1 MNADQ
6 LRTAED
12 RPKQPEGKL
21 FTVVEANRALVLV
34 RKVVQDIVRHY
45 RQLMTLRDYHRELAS
60 QVGAGVQLERVAQ
73 QIKRKTRVLSHLHA
87 ELNDIGCVLKD
98 WAGGLVDFPA
108 SYAGRRV
115 WLCWRLGEDAITHWH
130 ELDTGYSGRQ
140 PLTPDFE

>member
-1 MNADQ
+1 
-6 LRTAED
+6 
-12 RPKQPEGKL
+12 
-21 FTVVEANRALVLV
+21 LVLV

-45 RQLMTLRDYHRELAS
+45 QQLMTLRDYHRELAG

-73 QIKRKTRVLSHLHA
+73 QIKRKPRVLSDLHA

-98 WAGGLVDFPA
+98 WPGGLVAFPA

-115 WLCWRLGEDAITHWH
+115 WLCWRLGEDVITHWH